1 MLLRFATFEIMF
13 ILICERDNSYC
24 KIDDSEVMFDKNNP
38 PNEGD
43 SVIFFYKKKKET
55 GRVIMFSGK

>member
-1 MLLRFATFEIMF
+1 MF